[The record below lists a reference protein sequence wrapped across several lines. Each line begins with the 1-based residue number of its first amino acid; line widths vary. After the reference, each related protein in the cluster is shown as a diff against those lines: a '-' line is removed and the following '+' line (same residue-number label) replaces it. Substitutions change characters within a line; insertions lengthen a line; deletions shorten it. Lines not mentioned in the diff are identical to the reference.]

1 MVQALI
7 PSNWCFFYRN
17 GFSLTVPVFGYCG
30 PFEILYSMREGYVK
44 VCTGWYYS
52 PRSGKKINSVF
63 YFFHGIANIEHG
75 NSNHTLH
82 EVVHDHY
89 YLDQA
94 HHNN

>member
-1 MVQALI
+1 MFNRPFTIQYLH
-7 PSNWCFFYRN
+7 NYR
-17 GFSLTVPVFGYCG
+17 LVP
-30 PFEILYSMREGYVK
+30 
-44 VCTGWYYS
+44 